1 MSKIKA
7 VVDYLNLLFNTATP
21 QNLKEILIIKIS
33 ISLINNSV
41 EMINFNYQF

>member
-7 VVDYLNLLFNTATP
+7 VVDYLNLLFKTATP
-21 QNLKEILIIKIS
+21 QNLKKILIIKTS